1 MRLVRSPRVPVL
13 NYRPDA
19 LGGKA
24 LPQEEIITLRL
35 LHIVFG
41 AFWVGTAVFV
51 AASLE
56 PALRAAAPGARG
68 PILSRLSRGIGHML
82 VASAVITLAAGVV
95 LALRLR
101 QDSLDAWFDTGWG
114 VAMLIGFIVSV
125 IALGTSLITGST
137 AGAIARI
144 DEQSEDAADGS
155 PGETGSRAEEL
166 GARFRAAVRWTA
178 VLTVVGVGTM
188 AAARFV

>member
-1 MRLVRSPRVPVL
+1 M
-13 NYRPDA
+13 
-19 LGGKA
+19 
-24 LPQEEIITLRL
+24 PQEEIITLRL

-51 AASLE
+51 AAAVE
-56 PALRAAAPGARG
+56 PALRAAAPGVRG
-68 PILSRLSRGIGHML
+68 PILGRLSRGIGHML

-101 QDSLDAWFDTGWG
+101 QDNLGAWFDTGWG

-125 IALGTSLITGST
+125 LALGTSLITGST
-137 AGAIARI
+137 AGALARA
-144 DEQSEDAADGS
+144 DEQSAVDAGGS
-155 PGETGSRAEEL
+155 PGDAGSRAEEL
-166 GARFRAAVRWTA
+166 GSRFRAAVRWTA

>member
-1 MRLVRSPRVPVL
+1 M
-13 NYRPDA
+13 
-19 LGGKA
+19 
-24 LPQEEIITLRL
+24 PQEEIITLRL

-51 AASLE
+51 AAALE
-56 PALRAAAPGARG
+56 PALRLAGPGVRG
-68 PILSRLSRGIGHML
+68 PILNRLSRGIGHML

-101 QDSLDAWFDTGWG
+101 QDNLDAWFDTGWG
-114 VAMLIGFIVSV
+114 VAMLIGFVVSV
-125 IALGTSLITGST
+125 IALGTSLITGAT
-137 AGAIARI
+137 ASAIARV
-144 DEQSEDAADGS
+144 DERPEGAADAS
-155 PGETGSRAEEL
+155 PHEARSRIQEL
-166 GARFRAAVRWTA
+166 GSRFRAAVRWTA

>member
-1 MRLVRSPRVPVL
+1 M
-13 NYRPDA
+13 
-19 LGGKA
+19 
-24 LPQEEIITLRL
+24 PQEEIITLRL

-51 AASLE
+51 AAALE
-56 PALRAAAPGARG
+56 PALRAASPGVRG

-82 VASAVITLAAGVV
+82 VASAVITLVAGVA

-101 QDSLDAWFDTGWG
+101 QGSLDAWFDTGWG

-125 IALGTSLITGST
+125 IALWTSLITGST
-137 AGAIARI
+137 ASAIARV
-144 DEQSEDAADGS
+144 DEQSEHAA
-155 PGETGSRAEEL
+155 GEEGSRTEDL
-166 GARFRAAVRWTA
+166 GRRFRAAVRWTA